1 MRTAAAPAPTPLSM
15 FTTTSPVLQDWSM
28 VSSAA
33 SPRPP
38 MP

>member
-15 FTTTSPVLQDWSM
+15 FTTTSPVLHDCSI

-33 SPRPP
+33 SPAPP
-38 MP
+38 AP